1 MKGGDE
7 GVEEMDGVEWQRS
20 VGGQEVVVLML
31 IRSWSLVYGYSL
43 LVSGT
48 LHPRLGP
55 WFALVIAFDRD
66 AIWITCYRHFCIL

>member
-31 IRSWSLVYGYSL
+31 IRSWSLVYGYSVEHYTL
-43 LVSGT
+43 GLVRG
-48 LHPRLGP
+48 LR
-55 WFALVIAFDRD
+55 
-66 AIWITCYRHFCIL
+66 